1 MSRTAE
7 SGTRDRILATARD
20 LFGAHT
26 YGATSMRQVAE
37 GVGITKAS
45 LYHHFTSKAEILAEL
60 IDPPVSELG
69 TAIEAAEQLTS
80 LAARQQALLEGCIDA
95 MLRHRET
102 MALLLKDASVYGDQ
116 TLDAMDRVVGFSQR
130 AVAVLAGPRPNRRQR
145 IRAAQA
151 FAAATDPISQF
162 ADVPVE
168 LLRAELLAGALA
180 VLSHN
185 AP

>member
-7 SGTRDRILATARD
+7 TGTRDRILAVARD
-20 LFGAHT
+20 LFGAHS
-26 YGATSMRQVAE
+26 YGATSMRQVAD

-60 IDPPVSELG
+60 VDPPIRELG
-69 TAIEAAEQLTS
+69 AAIETAEGLTG
-80 LAARQQALLEGCIDA
+80 LLARQQALLAGCIDA
-95 MLRHRET
+95 MLRHRAT

-116 TLDAMDRVVGFSQR
+116 TLDAMERVVDFSRQ
-130 AVAVLAGPRPNRRQR
+130 AAAVLAGPRPTRRQR

-162 ADVPVE
+162 DDVPVDQ
-168 LLRAELLAGALA
+168 LRRELLAGALA
-180 VLSHN
+180 ILGHN

>member
-7 SGTRDRILATARD
+7 TGTRDRILAVARD
-20 LFGAHT
+20 LFGTHS
-26 YGATSMRQVAE
+26 YGATSMRQVAD

-60 IDPPVSELG
+60 VEPPITELG
-69 TAIEAAEQLTS
+69 AAIEAAERLTG
-80 LAARQQALLEGCIDA
+80 LAARQQALLVGCVDA
-95 MLRHRET
+95 MLGHRET

-116 TLDAMDRVVGFSQR
+116 TLDTMERVVGFSHR
-130 AVAVLAGPRPNRRQR
+130 AAAVLAGPRPSRRQR

-162 ADVPVE
+162 ADVPVDQ
-168 LLRAELLAGALA
+168 LRRELLAGALA
-180 VLSHN
+180 VLRTD